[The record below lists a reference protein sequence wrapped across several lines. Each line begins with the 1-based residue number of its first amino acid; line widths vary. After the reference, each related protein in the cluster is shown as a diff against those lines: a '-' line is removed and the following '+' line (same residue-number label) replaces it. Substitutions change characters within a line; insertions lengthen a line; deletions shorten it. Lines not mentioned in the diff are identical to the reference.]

1 MPTAH
6 VNGTRL
12 YYEITGNGF
21 PLVFIHEFAGDYRS
35 WEPQVRFFSRRYRV
49 VVYNSRGYPP
59 SDVPTDP
66 NAYSESILVEDL
78 SQLLTALEIPKAHV
92 VGLSM
97 GGGVALNFGLDHA
110 DRCASLVVASA
121 GSGSTNAAQF
131 KQDGMAIVERIEK
144 EGLAAVQDHFTLSP
158 ARTTFREKDPR
169 GWEEFRRQFSEH
181 SAAGS
186 ALTFR
191 KVQLE
196 RRSIFD
202 LEARLKGLQTPTL
215 LFVGDR
221 DEACLEPALF
231 MRRCIPRAGLLVL
244 PWSGHAI
251 NLEEP
256 DTFNRAV
263 LDFLFAVEAGGPG
276 MTPQQPSV

>member
-1 MPTAH
+1 MPTVH
-6 VNGTRL
+6 VNGIRL
-12 YYEITGNGF
+12 YYEVTGGGF

-49 VVYNSRGYPP
+49 VVYNCRGYPP
-59 SDVPTDP
+59 SDVPTSPED
-66 NAYSESILVEDL
+66 YSESVLVEDL
-78 SQLLTALEIPKAHV
+78 FQLLAALRIRKAHV

-97 GGGVALNFGLDHA
+97 GGGVALNFGLEHS

-121 GSGSTNAAQF
+121 GSGSTNAEQF
-131 KQDGMAIVERIEK
+131 RRDGMAIVERLDKGGI
-144 EGLAAVQDHFTLSP
+144 AAVEEHFTLSP

-181 SAAGS
+181 SAIGS

-202 LEARLKGLQTPTL
+202 LEARLRGVQTPTL
-215 LFVGDR
+215 LLIGDR
-221 DEACLEPALF
+221 DEACLEPAIF
-231 MRRCIPRAGLLVL
+231 MRRCIPSAGLVVL
-244 PWSGHAI
+244 PWSGHAV

-256 DTFNRAV
+256 HAFNRIV
-263 LDFLFAVEAGGPG
+263 LNFLTASKEKER
-276 MTPQQPSV
+276 T